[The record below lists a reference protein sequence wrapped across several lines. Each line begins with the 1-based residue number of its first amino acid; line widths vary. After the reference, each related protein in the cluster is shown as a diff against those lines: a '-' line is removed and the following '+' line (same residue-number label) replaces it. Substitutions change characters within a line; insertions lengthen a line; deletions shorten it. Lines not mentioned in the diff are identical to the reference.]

1 MRQKLSDFNHKILNT
16 QNMSVLVFTENWDGK
31 FKKLSFELVS
41 YGAKVAEMMNSS
53 VTALSIGDVAEDE
66 LKTLGGYGAKK
77 IVSVSDPKL
86 KNLDN
91 QAYASVIADIAARE
105 GAKVIIISNNNTG
118 KAIAPR
124 LSVRLKAGVGSG
136 ISKLPLTLEPF
147 TVYKRTY
154 SGNAYAHV
162 VIRSAIKIITLAQNS
177 FDIAATSNNAA
188 IENVSVSLDGSLVK
202 TEVSDIQK
210 QTGKILL
217 TDAEVVVSG
226 GRGMKSPDNW
236 GPIVELAGL
245 LGAATACSRPVS
257 DEGWRPHD
265 EHTGQTGKI
274 IAPNLYIAV
283 GISGATQHLAGISSS
298 KYIVAINSDK
308 DAPIFEAA
316 QYGIVGDAQ
325 KILPKLVE
333 AVKELKK

>member
-1 MRQKLSDFNHKILNT
+1 
-16 QNMSVLVFTENWDGK
+16 MSVLVYTENWDGK

-41 YGAKVAEMMNSS
+41 YATEVAKMLSTNVIA
-53 VTALSIGDVAEDE
+53 VSIGKVEESE
-66 LKTLGGYGAKK
+66 LKKLGNYGATK
-77 IVSVSDPKL
+77 ILNISNDQLVA
-86 KNLDN
+86 LDS
-91 QAYASVIADIAARE
+91 QAYTSVISEVAAKE
-105 GAKVIIISNNNTG
+105 NATVIIISNNNTG

-136 ISKLPLTLEPF
+136 VSRLPLNLDPF

-162 VIRSAIKIITLAQNS
+162 VIKSDIRIITLAQNS
-177 FDIAATSNNAA
+177 FDLIEKQGNSI
-188 IENVSVSLDGSLVK
+188 IENLNITVDGTLLK
-202 TEVSDIQK
+202 TVVTDVQK
-210 QTGKILL
+210 QSGKIVL
-217 TDAEVVVSG
+217 TDADIVVSG

-236 GPIVELAGL
+236 TSLVELAAL

-274 IAPNLYIAV
+274 ISPNLYIAV

-298 KYIVAINSDK
+298 KYIVAINTDK

-316 QYGIVGDAQ
+316 QYGIVGDAM
-325 KILPKLVE
+325 KVLPKLVA
-333 AVKELKK
+333 AVKEIKK